1 MKKEKSFTEKAM
13 NILFK
18 KEGRVKSEE
27 VEKNKDASIA
37 AKINWSNKKKKGQEA
52 AYGKYKK

>member
-1 MKKEKSFTEKAM
+1 MSKLM
-13 NILFK
+13 DILFK
-18 KEGRVKSEE
+18 KEGRVKSKE
-27 VEKNKDASIA
+27 VKKNKDASIA